1 MDWTET
7 ATVVEGARGF
17 VFTIAAVGP
26 RFNAAVAEGSVTAA
40 GDFVE
45 ECLTTIGTHYRS
57 VAAAKRACSAYLRR
71 VRRGGHGDVASVI
84 VDDPGI
90 AAQLAFAEA
99 VSTVM
104 REAGTIPQA

>member
-7 ATVVEGARGF
+7 ATVVEGVRGF
-17 VFTIAAVGP
+17 VFTIAAVGS
-26 RFNAAVAEGSVTAA
+26 RFNAAVAEGSVTPA

-45 ECLTTIGTHYRS
+45 ECLTMIGTHYRS

-71 VRRGGHGDVASVI
+71 VRREGHGGATPV
-84 VDDPGI
+84 VDDPTL

-99 VSTVM
+99 ASVVM

>member
-17 VFTIAAVGP
+17 VFTIVAVGSK
-26 RFNAAVAEGSVTAA
+26 FNAAVAEGSVTDA

-45 ECLTTIGTHYRS
+45 ERLTMIGTGYRS
-57 VAAAKRACSAYLRR
+57 TAGARRACAAYLRR
-71 VRRGGHGDVASVI
+71 VRRAAVCAPT
-84 VDDPGI
+84 DDP
-90 AAQLAFAEA
+90 AVLAQLAFAEA
-99 VSTVM
+99 VSSVM